1 MLDSKLPRT
10 PSRLE
15 STIYF
20 SVSDNFQITFSYSV
34 KWEAS
39 DIRWASR
46 WDSYLGM
53 GDVQIHWFSI
63 VNSIVVVL
71 FLSGILTMIIIRTLR
86 SVKRKKGQLLHLFRR
101 DIAAYNREDLEEEL
115 DEAIEETG
123 WKLVHGDVF
132 RAPEYPRLLCSLLG
146 SGVQIFCMLLVRKG
160 RFVEVLNAF
169 LRSRFLSPCSACS
182 HLLSR
187 RPGLRW
193 FRHVHANGISLW
205 LLRWALVQNYR
216 WQVGLESVRFS
227 NRRSLSWNR
236 FWNQFHSELFHLGQK
251 VVWGSAVYDDA
262 CDFVPLVWS
271 FCPFW

>member
-182 HLLSR
+182 HPPLAAPWS
-187 RPGLRW
+187 
-193 FRHVHANGISLW
+193 
-205 LLRWALVQNYR
+205 
-216 WQVGLESVRFS
+216 
-227 NRRSLSWNR
+227 
-236 FWNQFHSELFHLGQK
+236 
-251 VVWGSAVYDDA
+251 
-262 CDFVPLVWS
+262 PLVS
-271 FCPFW
+271 PCSC